1 MFNATAGKASSI
13 ANTALSRLKADKLG
27 VVKRGLVGAGIGGAI
42 GGGINYARGEDFW
55 DGAGRGIVGGGMAG
69 GAWGVAN
76 TAAGGNLG
84 KRIAGY
90 DYADLADRAS
100 TSTRGHVKKA
110 TDTLKRESAKA
121 KDVVVNPI
129 DKFNAARRGKDN
141 VTRGP
146 NFVMYH

>member
-1 MFNATAGKASSI
+1 MLKSNLKPNVATI
-13 ANTALSRLKADKLG
+13 AASRLKADKLG
-27 VVKRGLVGAGIGGAI
+27 IVKRGLAGAGIGGAI
-42 GGGINYARGEDFW
+42 GGATNYARGEDFW
-55 DGAGRGIVGGGMAG
+55 DGAGRGMVGGGMVGAG
-69 GAWGVAN
+69 WGVAN
-76 TAAGGNLG
+76 AAAGGNLG

-100 TSTRGHVKKA
+100 TSTKGHVRKA

-121 KDVVVNPI
+121 RDTVLHNT
-129 DKFNAARRGKDN
+129 DKFNAARKGKAN